1 MIFLADFSVIRPDPG
16 LFLWAVV
23 IFLVFWFVIGKYA
36 FKPIANALKEREAS
50 IQNSLDQAKLA
61 QEKMEQLKA
70 ENEVL
75 IQEARVEK
83 AKILAEAKEMHTKI
97 LNEAKEQAK
106 AEASKIVERAKT
118 DIENE
123 KEAAFA
129 DLKNQIG
136 SMALVIA
143 EQILEKN
150 LSSDS
155 EQVEYADKLLKNLNL
170 N

>member
-16 LFLWAVV
+16 LFIWAVV
-23 IFLVFWFVIGKYA
+23 IFLVFWFVIGKFA
-36 FKPIANALKEREAS
+36 FRPIANALKEREAS

-75 IQEARVEK
+75 IQEARIEK

-106 AEASKIVERAKT
+106 TEASKIVARAKT

-136 SMALVIA
+136 SLALVIA

-150 LSSDS
+150 LSSDHS
-155 EQVEYADKLLKNLNL
+155 QVEYADKLLNKLNL

>member
-16 LFLWAVV
+16 LFVWSVL
-23 IFLVFWFVIGKYA
+23 IFLAFWFLAAKFG
-36 FKPIANALKEREAS
+36 FKPIANALKDREKN

-61 QEKMEQLKA
+61 QEKMEQLKS
-70 ENEVL
+70 ENESL
-75 IQEARVEK
+75 LQEARIER
-83 AKILAEAKEMHTKI
+83 AKMLTEAKEMHSKI

-106 AEASKIVERAKT
+106 TEASKIVARAKI

-129 DLKNQIG
+129 DLKNQVSSI
-136 SMALVIA
+136 ALVIA

-150 LSSDS
+150 LSSDKS
-155 EQVEYADKLLKNLNL
+155 QVEYADTLLKKMNLN
-170 N
+170 

>member
-16 LFLWAVV
+16 LFIWAVI
-23 IFLVFWFVIGKYA
+23 IFLAFWFLVAKFG
-36 FKPIANALKEREAS
+36 FKPIANALKEREKS

-61 QEKMEQLKA
+61 QEKMEQLKG
-70 ENEVL
+70 ENEAL
-75 IQEARVEK
+75 LQEARIER

-106 AEASKIVERAKT
+106 AEASKIVHRAKT

-136 SMALVIA
+136 SLALVIA

-150 LSSDS
+150 LSSDKS
-155 EQVEYADKLLKNLNL
+155 QVEYADKLLNNLNL